1 MCQKRLRLDKSVKKE
16 SQNKSSIDSS
26 FCKQINLIFVLYFY
40 ESCFQRENINRVLA
54 GNSNCVGIHLRFATG
69 RSLIDRFPRIKVKAP
84 SLKMLSFGECQIVK
98 ITDFDRLSDSGIM
111 EIHVDRIGYI
121 SEHWFLI
128 FPKSNFELQKD
139 QKLNQVI
146 NVFSSYHQVR

>member
-1 MCQKRLRLDKSVKKE
+1 MQWYFNYLQIKLFLILLVFWGISFDLGFDKSVKKHL
-16 SQNKSSIDSS
+16 KTKVALILLF
-26 FCKQINLIFVLYFY
+26 FCKKINLIFVLYFY
-40 ESCFQRENINRVLA
+40 EYCFQRENINRVLA

-111 EIHVDRIGYI
+111 EIHVDRKGYI
-121 SEHWFLI
+121 F
-128 FPKSNFELQKD
+128 
-139 QKLNQVI
+139 
-146 NVFSSYHQVR
+146 